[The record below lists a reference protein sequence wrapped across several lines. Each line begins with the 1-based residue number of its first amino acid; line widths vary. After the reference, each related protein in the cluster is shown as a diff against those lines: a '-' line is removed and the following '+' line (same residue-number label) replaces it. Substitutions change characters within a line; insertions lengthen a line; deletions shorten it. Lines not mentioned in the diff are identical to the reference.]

1 MVINKKKWEQ
11 KSNKTTKK
19 TQLEKKSMLKQSSQ
33 SGWEV
38 PEKNW
43 IMMRSF
49 I

>member
-11 KSNKTTKK
+11 KKVTKQQK
-19 TQLEKKSMLKQSSQ
+19 NTARKKSMLKQSSQ

-38 PEKNW
+38 PENNL
-43 IMMRSF
+43 IMMLSF